1 MDSTNEIIFRTVVD
15 TGNSE
20 QSVNKLNK
28 SIKETDSSVDKMGNS
43 FEKSLADIDAKVGS
57 GELTFRQLNKA
68 VKEYQS
74 IAIQAG
80 RESAIGQE
88 ALQKAAALS
97 DELGDLNNE
106 VKTLAHDGANMQAAL
121 QLGSTVAAGYG
132 ALQGAIALVGGESEE
147 LQETFVKLQ
156 AVQSILAGIEQVRA
170 NLEKESFLMIKAKTI
185 ATKVMTVVESVY
197 AAAVGTT
204 TGAMK
209 ALRLAMLALPI
220 IAIIAG
226 VIALVGWLASLTG
239 SGEDVEAQNEALTKS
254 FEANTEAMQANQ
266 KAIERQ
272 IDNQKKLAEAQGASA
287 EEILKIDQKRLA
299 VQETGRKR
307 EMKMIVDQVG
317 KQIDLYK
324 KAYKDGD
331 YELATSIREEMIKN
345 KNKFKELKALNGQYQ
360 VDLKLLNLKYKNEQ
374 SKEDEKAAQEAAEAQ
389 KRRNEQARERQ
400 RAHQQKLLEER
411 RLYEDLLAANIA
423 DEDLRSITQ
432 MKLQHERELQET
444 INKYGKQSKVIAE
457 LQTKQNNEL
466 KALINEQAVDEKA
479 LKESHDKAKQDQEKA
494 AQDVAM
500 RNRRAS
506 LESQLALLKDD
517 FEAQQKVKADLAKLE
532 RDEALMNDNL
542 TMMER
547 FKIEQDYQLK
557 LDALREETANKE
569 KERRKELEQA
579 AINVAEKGLSSI
591 QSLSDAVFGA
601 KMQRLKDGSAAEQ
614 KAAKQQFE
622 INKKLQISS
631 AIISGVQG
639 VINALTAKS
648 VLPEP
653 FATIAKG
660 INAGVVAATT
670 AANIA
675 KIRATT
681 FESASPATSTG
692 GSTPSV
698 QAPQVPEFGTT
709 TQTAGLQGSGT
720 ESGNQPK
727 PIYKLNLVDSELKT
741 KLKDSAKAE
750 AVSSVG

>member
-28 SIKETDSSVDKMGNS
+28 SIKETDSSVEKMGNS
-43 FEKSLADIDAKVGS
+43 FEQSLADIDKKVNS

-88 ALQKAAALS
+88 ALQRAAALS

-106 VKTLAHDGANMQAAL
+106 VKALAHDGANMQAAL
-121 QLGSTVAAGYG
+121 QLGSTVTAGYG
-132 ALQGAIALVGGESEE
+132 AMQGAMALVGGESEQ

-156 AVQSILAGIEQVRA
+156 AVQSVLAGIEQVRA
-170 NLEKESFLMIKAKTI
+170 NLEKESFLMIKAKAI
-185 ATKVMTVVESVY
+185 ATKAMTVIETVY
-197 AAAVGTT
+197 AVAVGTT

-209 ALRLAMLALPI
+209 ALRIAMLALPI
-220 IAIIAG
+220 VAIIAG
-226 VIALVGWLASLTG
+226 VAALIGWLVSLTG
-239 SGEDVEAQNEALTKS
+239 SGEDLEAQNDALTDS
-254 FEANTEAMQANQ
+254 FERNTAAMNENQ
-266 KAIERQ
+266 KTLERQ
-272 IDNQKKLAEAQGASA
+272 IDNQRKLAEAQGASA
-287 EEILKIDQKRLA
+287 EELLKIDQKKLA

-307 EMKMIVDQVG
+307 EMKSITNHMN
-317 KQIDLYK
+317 KQIELYK
-324 KAYKDGD
+324 KAYVDED
-331 YELATSIREEMIKN
+331 FELAKKIREEYVKN
-345 KNKFKELKALNGQYQ
+345 KERYKQLQNLNGQYQ

-374 SKEDEKAAQEAAEAQ
+374 QKEDEKADKEAAEAQ

-400 RAHQQKLLEER
+400 KQHQQRLLEER
-411 RLYEDLLAANIA
+411 RLYEDLLANNIA
-423 DEDLRSITQ
+423 DEDLRKLTQ
-432 MKLQHERELQET
+432 LRLQHERELQEV
-444 INKYGKQSKVIAE
+444 ISKYGKQSKVIAE
-457 LQTKQNNEL
+457 LEKKQAEER
-466 KALINEQAVDEKA
+466 KALLEEFAVNEKA
-479 LKESHDKAKQDQEKA
+479 LKESHDRATQDQEKA
-494 AQDVAM
+494 AQEIAI
-500 RNRRAS
+500 RSKRAE
-506 LESQLALLKDD
+506 LETRLMILKDD

-532 RDEALMNDNL
+532 RDEALMNESL
-542 TMMER
+542 TMSER
-547 FKIEQDYQLK
+547 FKIEMEYQTK

-569 KERRKELEQA
+569 KERRKQLEQA
-579 AINVAEKGLSSI
+579 AISVTEKGLASI

-601 KMQRLKDGSAAEQ
+601 KMQRLKDGSAAEM

-639 VINALTAKS
+639 VINSLTAKS

-681 FESASPATSTG
+681 FESSSAATASGGGATA
-692 GSTPSV
+692 V
-698 QAPQVPEFGTT
+698 QAPSVPDFSQT

-720 ESGNQPK
+720 EQANTPK
-727 PIYKLNLVDSELKT
+727 PILKLNLVDSELKT